1 MASISKT
8 KSGTW
13 KAVVRKSGWPTAA
26 KTFRTKRDATDWVRH
41 VEDEMV
47 RGVYVNRA
55 TSSRLTLNA
64 ALDRYVQE
72 ATPTKKASTQIREVR
87 RIEILRKSL
96 GKYSLMAL
104 TPEVVSKHRDKRLR
118 AGKSANT
125 VRLELA
131 LLSNLFNIAIR
142 EWRLGIPSNP
152 VSMVRKPTPSPGRDR
167 RLRGDE
173 EERLIAACDSMRN
186 PMIGWIVRLAIFT
199 GMRRG
204 ELLGIRCHQVDLD
217 RRTITLSET
226 KNGTSRTI
234 PLIKKA
240 VPILELALGN
250 PLRPADTDLVFFGEP
265 GRDGKRR
272 PFAVESAWYIALHK
286 ADIKGLRFHDLRH
299 EAVSRFVEAGLS
311 DQEVAAISGHKSM
324 QMLRRYTHLRS
335 EDLVSRLDKIF
346 S

>member
-13 KAVVRKSGWPTAA
+13 KAVARKSGWPTAA
-26 KTFRTKRDATDWVRH
+26 KTLRTKRDATDWARH

-55 TSSRLTLNA
+55 SSSRLTLNA
-64 ALDRYVQE
+64 ALDRYAQE
-72 ATPTKKASTQIREVR
+72 VTPTKKASTQSRELR
-87 RIEILRKSL
+87 RIELLRESL

-104 TPEVVSKHRDKRLR
+104 TPEVISKHRDERLR

-131 LLSNLFNIAIR
+131 LLSNLFNIAMR

-152 VSMVRKPTPSPGRDR
+152 VAMVRKPTPAPGRDR

-173 EERLIAACDSMRN
+173 EERLLAACDSMRN
-186 PMIGWIVRLAIFT
+186 PMIGWLVRLAIYT

-204 ELLGIRCHQVDLD
+204 ELLGIRCHQVDLE
-217 RRTITLSET
+217 RRTIALSET

-234 PLIKKA
+234 PLIKRS
-240 VPILELALGN
+240 VPVLEAALAN
-250 PLRPADTDLVFFGEP
+250 PLRPKDTDLVFFGEP

-272 PFAVESAWYIALHK
+272 SFAVESAWYIAMEK
-286 ADIKGLRFHDLRH
+286 AGIEGLRFHELRH
-299 EAVSRFVEAGLS
+299 EAVSRFVEAGLG

-335 EDLVSRLDKIF
+335 EDLVAKLDESRL
-346 S
+346 